1 MCKTTLNISD
11 SVKEI
16 CLKTEWRRASLGHF
30 VVKRETGE
38 NERVCALIK
47 PRVPLQTESIY
58 LIM

>member
-1 MCKTTLNISD
+1 MEEGKFGAFCG
-11 SVKEI
+11 E
-16 CLKTEWRRASLGHF
+16 
-30 VVKRETGE
+30 RETGE